1 MSPNVFSGAGYGC
14 GQQIVEAIS
23 AVFPFDKIKIDRS
36 FVKEFVERTDCVA
49 ILRAICGLGR
59 SRQGR
64 ACLHVEQL
72 LLFGWLGRNAP
83 KHGFG
88 LIGRGSRMGHRCLML
103 DVAKL
108 RRPVAL
114 LLII

>member
-1 MSPNVFSGAGYGC
+1 MPPSVFSGAGYGC

-49 ILRAICGLGR
+49 IVRAISGLSR

-64 ACLHVEQL
+64 AYLHVEQHSS
-72 LLFGWLGRNAP
+72 FFSA
-83 KHGFG
+83 
-88 LIGRGSRMGHRCLML
+88 
-103 DVAKL
+103 D
-108 RRPVAL
+108 
-114 LLII
+114 

>member
-1 MSPNVFSGAGYGC
+1 MPPSVFSGAGYGC

-49 ILRAICGLGR
+49 IVRAISGLGR

-64 ACLHVEQL
+64 AYLHVEQHSSSCSA
-72 LLFGWLGRNAP
+72 G
-83 KHGFG
+83 
-88 LIGRGSRMGHRCLML
+88 
-103 DVAKL
+103 
-108 RRPVAL
+108 
-114 LLII
+114 